1 MHQLEVGIDRFSPLN
16 LAFNFGS
23 HTTGITHDGE
33 FSNVLIE
40 LDGRTDGQ
48 VGEQLDKNMH
58 Q

>member
-1 MHQLEVGIDRFSPLN
+1 MTITRLVVHQLEVGIDRFSPLN

-40 LDGRTDGQ
+40 LDGRTDR
-48 VGEQLDKNMH
+48 
-58 Q
+58 